1 MFEILK
7 MEKLAQQYDVD
18 LLAKVIFSFT
28 PDIVMS
34 PLALPRNLLEP
45 WINELISQCHT
56 SVMCNMLEQLR
67 NRPTF
72 EEQWPD
78 TWQQGLIKGKQ
89 RILQL
94 EKIRQDTYTINE
106 ILKQDNKIYEWWQN
120 IRSD

>member
-1 MFEILK
+1 
-7 MEKLAQQYDVD
+7 
-18 LLAKVIFSFT
+18 
-28 PDIVMS
+28 
-34 PLALPRNLLEP
+34 
-45 WINELISQCHT
+45 
-56 SVMCNMLEQLR
+56 MLEQLR

-94 EKIRQDTYTINE
+94 EKIRQDTYTIND